1 MGKDKIVFSGIQP
14 TGDFHIGNY
23 IGALKRWVAEQDLYD
38 NIFCI
43 VDLHAITL
51 YQNPETLRAKIR
63 QAAGVLLAC
72 GIDPQKSLLFV
83 QSHVPAHAE
92 LAWVLN
98 CVTPVGWLERMTQYK
113 DKSAKQESVSTG
125 LLDYPVLMAADILL
139 YQTDYVPVGDDQ
151 RQHIELTRDVAQRFN
166 TLYGE
171 TFAIPEGTIP
181 KVGARIMGFDDPTV
195 KMSKS
200 VAAEQK
206 HHAVGLLDSPDQV
219 WAVLKRATTD
229 SETAIVF
236 SDAPTKAGVNN
247 LLTVYQT
254 LTGQTREEIE
264 NHFVG
269 KLYGALKREVADVII
284 ETLKPIQE
292 RYGQY
297 VKDAGELDRI
307 LAHSAEQAAERAA
320 PTLRLA
326 KERVGFMVVN

>member
-1 MGKDKIVFSGIQP
+1 MTTRKIVFSGIQP

-23 IGALKRWVAEQDLYD
+23 IGAVKRWVAEQDLYD

-51 YQNPETLRAKIR
+51 YQDPNVLRGKIR

-92 LAWVLN
+92 LAWILN
-98 CVTPVGWLERMTQYK
+98 CVTPIGWLERMTQYK
-113 DKSAKQESVSTG
+113 DKSAKLESVSTG

-139 YQTDYVPVGDDQ
+139 YQADCVPVGEDQ
-151 RQHIELTRDVAQRFN
+151 KQHIELTRDVAQRFN

-171 TFAIPEGTIP
+171 TFALPEGTIP

-200 VAAEQK
+200 IASDQK

-229 SETAIVF
+229 SGKEIVF
-236 SDAPTKAGVNN
+236 SNEPGKAGVNN
-247 LLTVYQT
+247 LLTVYQV
-254 LTGQTREEIE
+254 LTGQTQTEIE
-264 NHFVG
+264 KHFQG
-269 KLYGALKREVADVII
+269 KLYGQLKREVADVII

-292 RYGQY
+292 RYNALMQ
-297 VKDAGELDRI
+297 DPNALDGI
-307 LAHSAEQAAERAA
+307 LQRAAEQAATRAA
-320 PTLRLA
+320 PTLRKA
-326 KERVGFMVVN
+326 KLNVGFVV

>member
-1 MGKDKIVFSGIQP
+1 MGDKKIVFSGIQP

-23 IGALKRWVAEQDLYD
+23 IGAVKRWVAEQDLYD
-38 NIFCI
+38 NIFCV

-51 YQNPETLRAKIR
+51 YQDPNVLRGKIR

-92 LAWVLN
+92 LAWILN

-113 DKSAKQESVSTG
+113 DKSAKLESVSTG
-125 LLDYPVLMAADILL
+125 LLDYPVLMASDILL
-139 YQTDYVPVGDDQ
+139 YQTDYVPVGEDQ
-151 RQHIELTRDVAQRFN
+151 KQHIELTRDVAQRFN
-166 TLYGE
+166 SLYGE

-181 KVGARIMGFDDPTV
+181 KIGARIMGFDDPTV

-229 SETAIVF
+229 SEKEIAF
-236 SDAPTKAGVNN
+236 SEDSKKAGVNN
-247 LLTVYQT
+247 LLTVYQA
-254 LTGQTREEIE
+254 LTEQARDEIE
-264 NHFVG
+264 KHFQG

-292 RYGQY
+292 RYNQY
-297 VKDAGELDRI
+297 MQNTDMLDTI
-307 LAHSAEQAAERAA
+307 LKRAAEQAATRAA
-320 PTLRLA
+320 PTLRQA
-326 KERVGFMVVN
+326 KENVGFVV

>member
-1 MGKDKIVFSGIQP
+1 MTTKKIVFSGIQP

-23 IGALKRWVAEQDLYD
+23 IGAIKRWVAEQDLYD
-38 NIFCI
+38 NIFCV

-51 YQNPETLRAKIR
+51 YQDPKILRAKIR

-92 LAWVLN
+92 LAWILN

-113 DKSAKQESVSTG
+113 DKSAKLESVSTG
-125 LLDYPVLMAADILL
+125 LLDYPVLMASDILL
-139 YQTDYVPVGDDQ
+139 YQTDYVPVGEDQ
-151 RQHIELTRDVAQRFN
+151 KQHIELTRDVAQRFN
-166 TLYGE
+166 ALYGE

-181 KVGARIMGFDDPTV
+181 KIGARIMGFDDPTV

-200 VAAEQK
+200 LAAEQK

-229 SETAIVF
+229 SGKEITF
-236 SDAPTKAGVNN
+236 SEDSKKAGVKN
-247 LLTVYQT
+247 LLTVYQA
-254 LTGQTREEIE
+254 LTGQTQAEIE
-264 NHFVG
+264 NHFEG

-284 ETLKPIQE
+284 EALKPLQA
-292 RYGQY
+292 RYNELMQDTSAL
-297 VKDAGELDRI
+297 DAI
-307 LAHSAEQAAERAA
+307 LQRAAEQAAARAA
-320 PTLRLA
+320 PTLRKA
-326 KERVGFMVVN
+326 KEKVGFVV